1 MSEQMFGW
9 IRWPLVTKAVLGG
22 TGLGAIYGVATG
34 EFVFGLVLG
43 AMAGFGFAIG
53 RSYKT

>member
-1 MSEQMFGW
+1 MSALDFV
-9 IRWPLVTKAVLGG
+9 RWPLVAKSVAAG
-22 TGLGAIYGVATG
+22 TGLGSIYGVATG

-53 RSYKT
+53 RSYTS